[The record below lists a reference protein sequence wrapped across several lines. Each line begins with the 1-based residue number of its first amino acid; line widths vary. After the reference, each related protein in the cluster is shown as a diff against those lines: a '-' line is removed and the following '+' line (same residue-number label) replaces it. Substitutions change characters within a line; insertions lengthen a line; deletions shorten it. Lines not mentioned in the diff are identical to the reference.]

1 MRCVCDCHGGRHGP
15 RTEDRIHAIWR
26 ENDIEHRKSTLDSLL
41 CHQHKVRR
49 GGAIGVKPNDERRK
63 FLREWI
69 VFQGEREDAAGEDFE
84 FGDAVPA
91 RINLGGLQDFT
102 PMA

>member
-1 MRCVCDCHGGRHGP
+1 
-15 RTEDRIHAIWR
+15 
-26 ENDIEHRKSTLDSLL
+26 
-41 CHQHKVRR
+41 
-49 GGAIGVKPNDERRK
+49 
-63 FLREWI
+63 LREWI

-102 PMA
+102 HGVKRKRMETLPTTFAR